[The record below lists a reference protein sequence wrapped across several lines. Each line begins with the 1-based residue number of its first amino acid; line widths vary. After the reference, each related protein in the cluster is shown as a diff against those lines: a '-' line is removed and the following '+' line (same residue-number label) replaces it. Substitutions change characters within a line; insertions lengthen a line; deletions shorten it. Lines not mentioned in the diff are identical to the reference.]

1 MGFDRRQAASRAP
14 FLPELPVFVSDRIHH
29 DRRIAKDGGVIPS
42 AISVQVL
49 NEFTSVALR
58 KLGMKVSEIREALE
72 PITAICQVVPL
83 TQQIHNRGLQ
93 VAERYRF
100 SFYDAL
106 IVAAALESGCTV
118 LYSEDMQDG
127 QVIQKTPHT
136 LTIKNSFRA

>member
-1 MGFDRRQAASRAP
+1 MAERFFDTNVLLYLLSADAAKAD
-14 FLPELPVFVSDRIHH
+14 LVEETLT
-29 DRRIAKDGGVIPS
+29 AG
-42 AISVQVL
+42 ATISVQVL

-118 LYSEDMQDG
+118 LYSEYMQDG
-127 QVIQKTPHT
+127 QVIQNTPHT
-136 LTIKNSFRA
+136 LTIKNPFRA